1 MSEKDIN
8 SMLDNLSKQY
18 QQKYGVAVF
27 SVEIKAKVKEKGVE
41 VAGRVLVG
49 NQKEEVLEVF
59 QKNKIKIIKE
69 KIAVLSDSNRRN
81 EIGWAVIKSKTADLK
96 SRFVSN
102 KIINDRILKR
112 IRCSQAFESETLRIL
127 YKNEDQFLVQQS
139 DLTLGWINKNEV
151 ISKRENLYKK
161 WENGIIFLQNKTVQ
175 CTIPVEIV
183 VKEAEKF
190 LGTKYVFG
198 GKSMSGIDCSGLVQA
213 AYKNALNIILPK
225 HSWDQKRFGKVVE
238 LKEVK
243 TGDLVFLIKNK
254 NSHKHV
260 GIVEKKGAK
269 INLIHA
275 SLDRR
280 NVVKESLEKVFE
292 NYDFVEVRRI
302 VE

>member
-1 MSEKDIN
+1 MEEDDIG
-8 SMLDNLSKQY
+8 SMLNGLSRKY
-18 QQKYGVAVF
+18 QQKYGIAVF
-27 SVEIKAKVKEKGVE
+27 SVDAKKTEKGFE
-41 VAGRVLVG
+41 LSGIVLTG
-49 NQKEEVLEVF
+49 NQKEETFDLISSSG
-59 QKNKIKIIKE
+59 IKISGE
-69 KIAVLSDSNRRN
+69 KISVLSDQKQRD
-81 EIGWAVIKSKTADLK
+81 EIGWGVVKPKIADLR

-102 KIINDRILKR
+102 KIMNSVILKR

-175 CTIPVEIV
+175 CTIPIEIV

-198 GKSMSGIDCSGLVQA
+198 GKSMSGIDCSGLVQV

-275 SLDRR
+275 SLD
-280 NVVKESLEKVFE
+280 
-292 NYDFVEVRRI
+292 
-302 VE
+302 